1 MDDLWITA
9 DGWST
14 FFALQAVI
22 ALHIGGSKQD
32 QWIFEYIPRGSLV
45 PQRKFVNGKDMY
57 DLVSSIWRLGTI
69 ADAHLQYPCCRLD
82 GLEAS
87 VETLWAHG
95 NCGDYLSSNKR
106 LDRALEGLLKNRQV
120 PVL

>member
-45 PQRKFVNGKDMY
+45 PQRKLVNGKDMY
-57 DLVSSIWRLGTI
+57 DRPSIRRIG
-69 ADAHLQYPCCRLD
+69 
-82 GLEAS
+82 
-87 VETLWAHG
+87 
-95 NCGDYLSSNKR
+95 
-106 LDRALEGLLKNRQV
+106 
-120 PVL
+120 